1 LNSDTD
7 GDMARTQ
14 QALRKIT
21 GSPKEEKPLVSVLDQ
36 SSYKSLRRKPGTVEI
51 YLGPAL
57 FPQRN
62 ATPVAITNILS
73 RKAHVA
79 LKKNAK
85 YDAVFHL
92 RPNREKELTI
102 QLKQIRQKM
111 PHLHG
116 KWHIIVDQAP
126 NRNAAKERALKVV
139 SRGKVRSGEI
149 NQALTAMAV
158 K

>member
-1 LNSDTD
+1 
-7 GDMARTQ
+7 MARTQ

-21 GSPKEEKPLVSVLDQ
+21 GSAKEDKPLVSVLDQ
-36 SSYKSLRRKPGTVEI
+36 SGYKSLRRKPGTIEI

-73 RKAHVA
+73 RKEHVA
-79 LKKNAK
+79 IKKNGK

-92 RPNREKELTI
+92 RPNREKELTV
-102 QLKQIRQKM
+102 QLKKIRREI
-111 PHLHG
+111 PHTHG
-116 KWHIIVDQAP
+116 KWHIIVDQATD
-126 NRNAAKERALKVV
+126 RNAAKVRALRVA
-139 SRGKVRSGEI
+139 SRGKVKSGEV